1 MTSTQLA
8 HGTIVQLSKS
18 NATSK
23 TAQGQWC
30 VCILDKDAAQPGLD
44 GTFHV
49 FIEKEHAEAYLEVHD
64 EWLLDTTSSSDS
76 RPSPDEMQGFI
87 VTLNR
92 KKADLHH
99 LSANWSEWCTSS
111 GTPPLQPND
120 PLVGRYVEI
129 LVKNGSYRSSVVA
142 FIQSKDADV
151 YRLTYDNTDGV
162 EIEVSM
168 MAPILKE
175 WVKRRPEA
183 LQKEKQPSDGT
194 SSGSASAPPPPSVGY
209 PISVNPTDLPFSY
222 GIIKKLV
229 VSANLSGN
237 ALDANEA
244 LAVLV
249 ARHSTRPIIDYS
261 KVVLTHP
268 GADVD
273 DATGGPVDLIFDG
286 LLSLERELA
295 KHHDPARPRLWPSD
309 SAKKL
314 GEAIAALSRA
324 PSLLPPQHP
333 LATALKSKASS
344 TADWSSFLGDQWMIT
359 VDQPRHFFAQSK
371 RNDEY
376 IMTGMLEHF
385 LRTAGITASVIAS
398 YPDQMEASALL
409 VLVSDMASPKAPS
422 KPLQIPQQLQS
433 QSPFQQAQPQ
443 NPLWTPFQQQLLQ
456 GHQQGFSVVL
466 NEKKSS
472 DTSRDVLQ
480 LRSDAQALAIDP
492 LAMAELE
499 ELLKIRATGDGKA
512 LDDASKAV
520 TSPKLKRLLASE
532 GDDLS
537 KQLQGALPQLTMH
550 IDSIRC
556 KLEERMQTAVT
567 GGATASLTARQKLA
581 IRHARCGHLRRL
593 HLFHLIDEED
603 CGTKEAPLAQLG
615 KWSKDK
621 QKASLALALRQL
633 EMILQFST
641 PSMVAEIMSFFSR
654 LGSRLSSLIDAE
666 VKHTDLSKW
675 FKHVV
680 DEVTKPMV
688 KFANGDAH
696 SGHLDFD
703 VDKLGAARDAEESI
717 RIAESTALAAA
728 AIARGN
734 SSSVPGKKAKKPE
747 EVSGDDD
754 SETKKGKLQKKG
766 APNNPHPLKE
776 VWADKDEDLAPVHGK
791 YLKRIKGDHPLMQ
804 QWYKDHPKKNGKGVC
819 WMHFNLKGGCPY
831 GDKCSNAHAK

>member
-49 FIEKEHAEAYLEVHD
+49 FNEKEHAEAYLEVHE

-76 RPSPDEMQGFI
+76 RPPPDEMQGFI

-129 LVKNGSYRSSVVA
+129 LIKNGSYRSSVVA
-142 FIQSKDADV
+142 FIHSKDADV

-249 ARHSTRPIIDYS
+249 ARHGTRSIIDYS

-268 GADVD
+268 GADSD
-273 DATGGPVDLIFDG
+273 DAMGGPVDLIIDG

-295 KHHDPARPRLWPSD
+295 KYHDPARPRLWPSD

-314 GEAIAALSRA
+314 GEAIAALSRT
-324 PSLLPPQHP
+324 PSVLPPQHP
-333 LATALKSKASS
+333 LAAALKSKASS
-344 TADWSSFLGDQWMIT
+344 YAEWFIFLGDQWMIT
-359 VDQPRHFFAQSK
+359 VDQPQGLGQDQSHRRRQSARRRLEGSHEPEAQAPSC
-371 RNDEY
+371 
-376 IMTGMLEHF
+376 
-385 LRTAGITASVIAS
+385 LRGRRPFQTTPRCA
-398 YPDQMEASALL
+398 ASA
-409 VLVSDMASPKAPS
+409 
-422 KPLQIPQQLQS
+422 
-433 QSPFQQAQPQ
+433 
-443 NPLWTPFQQQLLQ
+443 
-456 GHQQGFSVVL
+456 H
-466 NEKKSS
+466 
-472 DTSRDVLQ
+472 
-480 LRSDAQALAIDP
+480 
-492 LAMAELE
+492 
-499 ELLKIRATGDGKA
+499 
-512 LDDASKAV
+512 
-520 TSPKLKRLLASE
+520 
-532 GDDLS
+532 
-537 KQLQGALPQLTMH
+537 
-550 IDSIRC
+550 
-556 KLEERMQTAVT
+556 
-567 GGATASLTARQKLA
+567 
-581 IRHARCGHLRRL
+581 HAH
-593 HLFHLIDEED
+593 
-603 CGTKEAPLAQLG
+603 
-615 KWSKDK
+615 
-621 QKASLALALRQL
+621 
-633 EMILQFST
+633 
-641 PSMVAEIMSFFSR
+641 
-654 LGSRLSSLIDAE
+654 
-666 VKHTDLSKW
+666 
-675 FKHVV
+675 
-680 DEVTKPMV
+680 
-688 KFANGDAH
+688 
-696 SGHLDFD
+696 
-703 VDKLGAARDAEESI
+703 
-717 RIAESTALAAA
+717 
-728 AIARGN
+728 
-734 SSSVPGKKAKKPE
+734 
-747 EVSGDDD
+747 
-754 SETKKGKLQKKG
+754 
-766 APNNPHPLKE
+766 
-776 VWADKDEDLAPVHGK
+776 
-791 YLKRIKGDHPLMQ
+791 
-804 QWYKDHPKKNGKGVC
+804 
-819 WMHFNLKGGCPY
+819 
-831 GDKCSNAHAK
+831 

>member
-1 MTSTQLA
+1 MASTLLA

-23 TAQGQWC
+23 TAHGQWC
-30 VCILDKDAAQPGLD
+30 LCILDKDAAQPGLE

-49 FIEKEHAEAYLEVHD
+49 FIEKEQAEAYLDAHD
-64 EWLLDTTSSSDS
+64 EWLLDTTL
-76 RPSPDEMQGFI
+76 SPDSPPRPDDMQGFI

-129 LVKNGSYRSSVVA
+129 LIKNGSYRSSVVA
-142 FIQSKDADV
+142 FIHSKDADV

-314 GEAIAALSRA
+314 GEAIAALSRT

-333 LATALKSKASS
+333 LAAALKLKALNLAEWI
-344 TADWSSFLGDQWMIT
+344 TFLGDQWMIT

-480 LRSDAQALAIDP
+480 LRSDAQALAHDP
-492 LAMAELE
+492 VAMAELE
-499 ELLKIRATGDGKA
+499 DLVKIRATGDGKA

-567 GGATASLTARQKLA
+567 GGATASLTVRQKLA

-621 QKASLALALRQL
+621 QKSSLALALRQL

-675 FKHVV
+675 FRYIL

-688 KFANGDAH
+688 KFANGDTH
-696 SGHLDFD
+696 SGFLDFD
-703 VDKLGAARDAEESI
+703 VDKLGAARDAEEAI
-717 RIAESTALAAA
+717 RIAESTALAAGSFVRSNPSGPA
-728 AIARGN
+728 
-734 SSSVPGKKAKKPE
+734 KKPRKPE
-747 EVSGDDD
+747 EVADEVEDP
-754 SETKKGKLQKKG
+754 EAKKGKVQKK
-766 APNNPHPLKE
+766 APNNTHPLKD